1 MFQSVVFYLE
11 ESTHLL
17 LHHICNQILKKINT
31 FSIGFKNKQYDESSF
46 SKKISEFIDSNHY
59 QLMIDYKNIEHS
71 IPNLVEV
78 YDEPYADTSQIP
90 TLFMSRFAK
99 EKVGVVLSGDGGDE
113 LFGGYNRYIW
123 APKALKI
130 RNNYFLTKL
139 FNLLTSN
146 SIESLY
152 NLISPFLTSKYQFK
166 SPKDKIIKFKKT
178 LKKSTDIEMYKDI
191 TRNSNNK
198 YIKFDSEYDHNS
210 EILSQIWTIG
220 NSFEDKMM
228 IADLVTYL
236 PDDILVKIDRAS
248 MACSLETRVP
258 FLDKNVVKFGI
269 NLNNQYKFGKN
280 QNKILLRK
288 LLSKKYQKNF

>member
-1 MFQSVVFYLE
+1 MTKWWKLE
-11 ESTHLL
+11 NIYTEDK
-17 LHHICNQILKKINT
+17 QILSENATIERLDKLLNEAVKKQIISDVPVGCFLSGGVDSSLVASYMQSNFKKKINT

-166 SPKDKIIKFKKT
+166 SQKIK
-178 LKKSTDIEMYKDI
+178 
-191 TRNSNNK
+191 
-198 YIKFDSEYDHNS
+198 
-210 EILSQIWTIG
+210 
-220 NSFEDKMM
+220 
-228 IADLVTYL
+228 
-236 PDDILVKIDRAS
+236 
-248 MACSLETRVP
+248 
-258 FLDKNVVKFGI
+258 
-269 NLNNQYKFGKN
+269 
-280 QNKILLRK
+280 
-288 LLSKKYQKNF
+288 